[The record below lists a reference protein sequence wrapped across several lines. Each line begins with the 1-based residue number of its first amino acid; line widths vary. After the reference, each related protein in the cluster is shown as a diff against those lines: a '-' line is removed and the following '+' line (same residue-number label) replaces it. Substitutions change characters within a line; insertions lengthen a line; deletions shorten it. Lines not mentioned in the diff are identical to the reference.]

1 MNTRSYSH
9 STLLDFV
16 PGGFHSLLQRF
27 PATPKQRSTL
37 LLIMDIGGI
46 DGIRFCLQQLHRGT
60 IRVEIVDIVCR
71 LHKKREKVMDAA

>member
-1 MNTRSYSH
+1 
-9 STLLDFV
+9 
-16 PGGFHSLLQRF
+16 
-27 PATPKQRSTL
+27 
-37 LLIMDIGGI
+37 MDIGGI